1 MCHVGSRDLMASLR
15 MVTENCVKSREV
27 INSSCVTHGHSQIQ
41 NIPCQI
47 TAIWQ
52 KLWQK
57 YYLTSEFFSLTI
69 PPQYPPKRNRFAFS
83 CCYQQGLPRSLSGE
97 CLLVLVVPLGCGIH
111 LTQSNCCGLPD
122 ILSGI
127 TDRLKKCTSGL
138 LYCWSVSSVGLHFHI
153 DNLGHL
159 LLILPWHL
167 GCLLLFQGSLFHQSC
182 ICPWKKAG
190 WGSLCVEG
198 GGEAWG
204 MKWDT
209 FMEYCM
215 LNNRLREGV
224 MSLSRKH
231 KHYVLIRRL
240 IINKVQGRC
249 SESRLFHWYLLG
261 QRAPLIGQL
270 KSTLLQSLIGITTF
284 TDFLGTV
291 LPFSLPLH

>member
-1 MCHVGSRDLMASLR
+1 MPFGLGNSYGLGYPSVSQSL
-15 MVTENCVKSREV
+15 
-27 INSSCVTHGHSQIQ
+27 
-41 NIPCQI
+41 P
-47 TAIWQ
+47 
-52 KLWQK
+52 
-57 YYLTSEFFSLTI
+57 
-69 PPQYPPKRNRFAFS
+69 
-83 CCYQQGLPRSLSGE
+83 GLPG
-97 CLLVLVVPLGCGIH
+97 
-111 LTQSNCCGLPD
+111 TLP
-122 ILSGI
+122 GI
-127 TDRLKKCTSGL
+127 TDRLKKYTSGL
-138 LYCWSVSSVGLHFHI
+138 LQCWSVSSVGLHFHI

-167 GCLLLFQGSLFHQSC
+167 GCLLLFWCSLFLQSC
-182 ICPWKKAG
+182 ICPWKKKKAG

>member
-1 MCHVGSRDLMASLR
+1 MTCLNTALLIKDIHIGTAPELSLVGPRWPLESPAPLPVVSCLTFGMSAPLPALTFPSELR
-15 MVTENCVKSREV
+15 M
-27 INSSCVTHGHSQIQ
+27 
-41 NIPCQI
+41 
-47 TAIWQ
+47 
-52 KLWQK
+52 
-57 YYLTSEFFSLTI
+57 
-69 PPQYPPKRNRFAFS
+69 
-83 CCYQQGLPRSLSGE
+83 
-97 CLLVLVVPLGCGIH
+97 PLKQAVCG
-111 LTQSNCCGLPD
+111 
-122 ILSGI
+122 
-127 TDRLKKCTSGL
+127 R
-138 LYCWSVSSVGLHFHI
+138 
-153 DNLGHL
+153 
-159 LLILPWHL
+159 
-167 GCLLLFQGSLFHQSC
+167 
-182 ICPWKKAG
+182 
-190 WGSLCVEG
+190 LCVGG
-198 GGEAWG
+198 GGEALG

-249 SESRLFHWYLLG
+249 SESKLFRWYLLG

>member
-1 MCHVGSRDLMASLR
+1 MD
-15 MVTENCVKSREV
+15 
-27 INSSCVTHGHSQIQ
+27 
-41 NIPCQI
+41 
-47 TAIWQ
+47 TARYRTYHD
-52 KLWQK
+52 KLQPFDKNVDKILLDKWVCC
-57 YYLTSEFFSLTI
+57 FNN
-69 PPQYPPKRNRFAFS
+69 PPTAKRNRFAFS
-83 CCYQQGLPRSLSGE
+83 YYYQQGFPRSLSGK
-97 CLLVLVVPLGCGIH
+97 CLLVLVITMVWGIH
-111 LTQSNCCGLPD
+111 LSVKVLWFTRYFTRYNRQVEEVHIRTTSMLKHVFSWPAFSHWQFGSPAPHSALAFGMSASLLVLPFPSE
-122 ILSGI
+122 LHMP
-127 TDRLKKCTSGL
+127 LKKKSRR
-138 LYCWSVSSVGLHFHI
+138 
-153 DNLGHL
+153 
-159 LLILPWHL
+159 
-167 GCLLLFQGSLFHQSC
+167 
-182 ICPWKKAG
+182 
-190 WGSLCVEG
+190 GSLCVEG

-291 LPFSLPLH
+291 LPFSLPLR

>member
-1 MCHVGSRDLMASLR
+1 M
-15 MVTENCVKSREV
+15 
-27 INSSCVTHGHSQIQ
+27 
-41 NIPCQI
+41 
-47 TAIWQ
+47 
-52 KLWQK
+52 
-57 YYLTSEFFSLTI
+57 
-69 PPQYPPKRNRFAFS
+69 
-83 CCYQQGLPRSLSGE
+83 
-97 CLLVLVVPLGCGIH
+97 
-111 LTQSNCCGLPD
+111 
-122 ILSGI
+122 
-127 TDRLKKCTSGL
+127 
-138 LYCWSVSSVGLHFHI
+138 
-153 DNLGHL
+153 
-159 LLILPWHL
+159 
-167 GCLLLFQGSLFHQSC
+167 
-182 ICPWKKAG
+182 
-190 WGSLCVEG
+190 CVEG

-291 LPFSLPLH
+291 LPFSLPLR

>member
-1 MCHVGSRDLMASLR
+1 
-15 MVTENCVKSREV
+15 
-27 INSSCVTHGHSQIQ
+27 
-41 NIPCQI
+41 
-47 TAIWQ
+47 
-52 KLWQK
+52 
-57 YYLTSEFFSLTI
+57 
-69 PPQYPPKRNRFAFS
+69 
-83 CCYQQGLPRSLSGE
+83 
-97 CLLVLVVPLGCGIH
+97 
-111 LTQSNCCGLPD
+111 
-122 ILSGI
+122 
-127 TDRLKKCTSGL
+127 
-138 LYCWSVSSVGLHFHI
+138 
-153 DNLGHL
+153 
-159 LLILPWHL
+159 
-167 GCLLLFQGSLFHQSC
+167 
-182 ICPWKKAG
+182 
-190 WGSLCVEG
+190 
-198 GGEAWG
+198 

-249 SESRLFHWYLLG
+249 SESKLFRWYLLG